1 TDANGCSFNNSYTL
15 SKPSEI
21 SFTNTNIS
29 DFNSVNISC
38 FGGSNGWVEV
48 AANGGTAPYSYLW
61 SDVNSQTTKKP
72 INLSAGSYDLTI
84 TDNNGCTNNFPSAVT
99 LTKPAAALTITD
111 TTSATYNG
119 YHLKCKGDND
129 ASLALTV
136 SGGTGAYNYN
146 WSALNGSGFTN
157 NGNNITDAAA
167 DTYSVTVT
175 DANGCQTMA
184 SYTLTEPA
192 AL

>member
-1 TDANGCSFNNSYTL
+1 
-15 SKPSEI
+15 
-21 SFTNTNIS
+21 
-29 DFNSVNISC
+29 
-38 FGGSNGWVEV
+38 
-48 AANGGTAPYSYLW
+48 
-61 SDVNSQTTKKP
+61 
-72 INLSAGSYDLTI
+72 
-84 TDNNGCTNNFPSAVT
+84 NGCTNNFPSAVT
-99 LTKPAAALTITD
+99 LTQPAAALTITD

-167 DTYSVTVT
+167 DTYSVTVN

-192 AL
+192 ALPSVSFVDSSDFNGFGIQCFNSTNGFIEV